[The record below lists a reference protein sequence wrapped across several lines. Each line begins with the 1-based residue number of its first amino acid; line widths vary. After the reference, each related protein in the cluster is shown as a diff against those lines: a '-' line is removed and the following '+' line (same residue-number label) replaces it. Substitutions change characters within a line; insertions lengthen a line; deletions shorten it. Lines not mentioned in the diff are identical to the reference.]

1 MPRPIV
7 WALGLLA
14 SATVAGLGT
23 GDRLAAF
30 GLAPAR
36 TAAPAGGASADP
48 VVVLNADLRG
58 HYTVHPSVEGRTLR
72 MVVDT
77 GASVVALTY
86 EDAERVGLRPAPGAF
101 TRPMGTANG
110 VAMAAPV
117 RIAELKVGDIRL
129 TFVDAVVMPRGR
141 LGTSLLGMSFL
152 KRLKGFEVASSRL
165 TLRG

>member
-1 MPRPIV
+1 MTRPIL

-36 TAAPAGGASADP
+36 PAASTTGPAGDP
-48 VVVLNADLRG
+48 VVVLSADLRG

-72 MVVDT
+72 MLVDT
-77 GASVVALTY
+77 GASLVALTY
-86 EDAERVGLRPAPGAF
+86 EDAERAGLKPAPGAF
-101 TRPMGTANG
+101 TRPMSTANG

-117 RIAELKVGDIRL
+117 RIAELRVGEIRL

>member
-7 WALGLLA
+7 WAFGLLA
-14 SATVAGLGT
+14 SATVAGLGM
-23 GDRLAAF
+23 GDRLSAF

-36 TAAPAGGASADP
+36 PSVPAGGTASDP

-72 MVVDT
+72 MLVDT

-86 EDAERVGLRPAPGAF
+86 EDAERAGLKVRPEHF
-101 TRPMGTANG
+101 TRPMNTANG

-117 RIAELKVGDIRL
+117 RVAELKVGEIRV
-129 TFVDAVVMPRGR
+129 TYVDAVVMPRGR

-152 KRLKGFEVASSRL
+152 KRLKGFEMSSSRL